1 MKKIDLLRQEQETT
15 RGAMDWARLEEE
27 IQELLDEE
35 EKDKINSKQFLTW
48 HSLFSII

>member
-15 RGAMDWARLEEE
+15 QGVSNWARLEEE

-35 EKDKINSKQFLTW
+35 EKDKINSK
-48 HSLFSII
+48 